1 MWGPTVRFGFNIY
14 ILAATIVAR
23 HTEQGCDKQPLSNIS
38 ERKSVYVGGS
48 MPNSKGFKGGEGEAG
63 KAKTLQGLQEFEP
76 PQSLTFCQASCL
88 DLRADHDIMTRAGRG
103 A

>member
-1 MWGPTVRFGFNIY
+1 
-14 ILAATIVAR
+14 
-23 HTEQGCDKQPLSNIS
+23 
-38 ERKSVYVGGS
+38 